1 MLTNELRVIARLI
14 ERFLDVKYLPTIP
27 AFGSVL
33 TFQCEYWDRNL
44 RDILQDFLSDY
55 GVYLLRCD
63 FKDNL
68 LYVVLEATLEYNTR
82 ELYGGNVIIY
92 PKLITAAYD
101 VEYVLDLIDDILRV
115 ISIKDFTLSV
125 HYHAIMITVSD
136 ENLDTLLTSL
146 RSIDIGTLLVSESYG
161 SSVVEILFDDGQF
174 VTIGV
179 S

>member
-1 MLTNELRVIARLI
+1 MLTNELRMIAHLI

-27 AFGSVL
+27 TFGIMLV
-33 TFQCEYWDRNL
+33 FRCEYWDRNL

-55 GVYLLRCD
+55 GVYLLQCN

-68 LYVVLEATLEYNTR
+68 LYVALEATLEYNTR
-82 ELYGGNVIIY
+82 ELYGGNVIVY
-92 PKLITAAYD
+92 PKLVMAAYD

-146 RSIDIGTLLVSESYG
+146 RSVDIGTLLVSESYG
-161 SSVVEILFDDGQF
+161 LSVVEISIDDERF
-174 VTIGV
+174 ATIGV
-179 S
+179 N